1 MLHLISDHLGSL
13 SDPLSDPEG
22 PDPEGLQILR
32 VQIRMGQI
40 QRVQILRVQ
49 IRMTSNPTTS
59 DPEILQIGGH
69 QIWDTQNPADQIL
82 RMMKLA

>member
-1 MLHLISDHLGSL
+1 MSHLISDHLGSL

-32 VQIRMGQI
+32 VQIRM
-40 QRVQILRVQ
+40 
-49 IRMTSNPTTS
+49 TSNQTTS